1 MVISKFGIRINS
13 GKNTSIP
20 KSSKIIFNEN
30 SPSHP
35 DILPAQI
42 ALGPIYPTHYL
53 NKWLVRKGVD
63 VTVYTTNLDER
74 KVMDVPIN
82 QPVFIDG
89 VRVFYFPA
97 SFPSRWFYSRE
108 LRRALK
114 KNLSGFDI
122 VHITSVFLAF
132 SALGAHYAKKF
143 GKPYIIS
150 PHGSLMKEPLN
161 MKGRL
166 KKMIYLNLAEKRN
179 LAGAAA
185 IHFTVEVEKAE
196 YLESGLPLKKSFVI
210 PNGFDPEEFDK
221 AATPGLFRK
230 KYLISD
236 DKKIILF
243 LGRINWKKGFD
254 TLIPTL
260 RKIADEM
267 PSAILVIAGADD
279 DGYKK
284 QVESWIKENN
294 LEKTSFYRYDCG
306 RRKNRRL
313 PRSRRFSSCHPIRK
327 ISAWLPWK
335 EHMEQRLW
343 LHPKVGISP
352 YIEKYGRYGYRERR
366 KKICGSDIKDFK
378 NPLLKE
384 QFKAKGR
391 EMIQKNFHRTRWR
404 RRCSPNTIRY

>member
-1 MVISKFGIRINS
+1 MKILHL
-13 GKNTSIP
+13 IP
-20 KSSKIIFNEN
+20 TY
-30 SPSHP
+30 
-35 DILPAQI
+35 LPAQI

-294 LEKTSFYRYDCG
+294 LEKNVVFTGMIVGEERIAAFRESQVFV
-306 RRKNRRL
+306 L
-313 PRSRRFSSCHPIRK
+313 PSYSENFGM
-327 ISAWLPWK
+327 AA
-335 EHMEQRLW
+335 MEGAYGTAVVVT
-343 LHPKVGISP
+343 PEVGISP
-352 YIEKYGRYGYRERR
+352 YIEKYGAGMVIEKDER
-366 KKICGSDIKDFK
+366 KFAEAILKILK

-391 EMIQKNFHRTRWR
+391 EMIQKEF
-404 RRCSPNTIRY
+404 SPDKVAEAMLAEYNKILKK